1 MLLREGVYP
10 YEYIDSWQVFDEAS
24 LADKEAFYSNLN
36 IKGIIDDEEVFYS
49 SLNIKGIIDVDYRDT
64 KKVLKV
70 CNIKNLDEYHDL
82 YV

>member
-10 YEYIDSWQVFDEAS
+10 YEYIDSWEVFDEAS
-24 LADKEAFYSNLN
+24 LGNKEAFYSN
-36 IKGIIDDEEVFYS
+36 
-49 SLNIKGIIDVDYRDT
+49 LNIKGIIDVDYRDT

-70 CNIKNLDEYHDL
+70 CNIKNLGEHHDL